1 MTFAQPE
8 WSEVF
13 RLSVSPAELIVRGTI
28 MFWFLFGVFRFV
40 LRRDVGSV
48 GVSDF
53 LFVVILGDAAQNAM
67 IGQATSTTDGM
78 VLISTLVGWNYLM
91 DWLSYRVPLIERL
104 TTPPPLRLVENGRM
118 LRRNMRREFITP
130 DELMAKLREQGH
142 SDLSCVRQMCLEADG
157 ESSVIAKHPSK

>member
-1 MTFAQPE
+1 
-8 WSEVF
+8 
-13 RLSVSPAELIVRGTI
+13 
-28 MFWFLFGVFRFV
+28 
-40 LRRDVGSV
+40 
-48 GVSDF
+48 
-53 LFVVILGDAAQNAM
+53 
-67 IGQATSTTDGM
+67 M

-142 SDLSCVRQMCLEADG
+142 QHLAGVRQMCLEADG
-157 ESSVIAKHPSK
+157 EISIIADGPSK